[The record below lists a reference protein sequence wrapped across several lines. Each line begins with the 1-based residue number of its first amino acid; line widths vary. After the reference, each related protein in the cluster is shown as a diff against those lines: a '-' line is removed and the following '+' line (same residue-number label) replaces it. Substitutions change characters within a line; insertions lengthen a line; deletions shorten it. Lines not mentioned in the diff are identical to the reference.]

1 MREYGRERLTGQRLN
16 RLRRAHAEQ
25 FARLASSTAR
35 DIFGPEHLSD
45 VRDLDRHFDELRAA
59 HRWGLDHDIAVGA
72 ELVGGLTLYV
82 EHTMS
87 AEVMEWAQQT
97 LEAATAAKVPALSG
111 VLAVAAAAARFQGAL
126 TDAEGLVGEGLARG
140 AAPATEGYLRYMLL
154 EVSLL
159 DGRIDDASR
168 HVGELVALAER
179 EGLTSLARMVGL
191 AWQFVVANDGDP
203 QTAVAAAERIQVD
216 AEASGETIIA
226 NWAVHVQGKA
236 LIDTDPVRAGAL
248 LEDALRRARESGDR
262 YLQGVALVAAAS
274 VRTRHGD
281 PAEAAPLFLAVV
293 DHWRDSGIW
302 TQQWTTLRNVVDL
315 LVRLQRDQPAAV
327 LLGALSSRRTSAAGF
342 RADAER
348 MAAEVE
354 MLTERL
360 GSEAFGALRDQGATM
375 DDDEVVAVAR
385 RALVHLVSAAGGR
398 SGRS

>member
-1 MREYGRERLTGQRLN
+1 
-16 RLRRAHAEQ
+16 
-25 FARLASSTAR
+25 
-35 DIFGPEHLSD
+35 
-45 VRDLDRHFDELRAA
+45 
-59 HRWGLDHDIAVGA
+59 
-72 ELVGGLTLYV
+72 
-82 EHTMS
+82 
-87 AEVMEWAQQT
+87 
-97 LEAATAAKVPALSG
+97 
-111 VLAVAAAAARFQGAL
+111 
-126 TDAEGLVGEGLARG
+126 
-140 AAPATEGYLRYMLL
+140 MLL

-191 AWQFVVANDGDP
+191 TWQFVVAYDGDP

-248 LEDALRRARESGDR
+248 LEDALRRARETGDR

-315 LVRLQRDQPAAV
+315 LVRLHRDQPAAV
-327 LLGALSSRRTSAAGF
+327 LLGALSSRRTSAAVFG
-342 RADAER
+342 ADTER
-348 MAAEVE
+348 MAAELEV
-354 MLTERL
+354 LTERL
-360 GSEAFGALRDQGATM
+360 GSEAFGALHDQGATM

-385 RALVHLVSAAGGR
+385 RALAHLVSAAGGR